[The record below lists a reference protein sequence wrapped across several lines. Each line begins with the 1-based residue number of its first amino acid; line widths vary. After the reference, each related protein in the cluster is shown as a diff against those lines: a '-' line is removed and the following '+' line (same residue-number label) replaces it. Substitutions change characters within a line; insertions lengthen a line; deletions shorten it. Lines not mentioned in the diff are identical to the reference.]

1 DVRGVGRVGRLDARC
16 ENRVVPRRSPPGVQR
31 AGAVGPGRDVD
42 RVADHRRACRTGE
55 RESEA
60 RVRGPALEDDH
71 VVEGVARVGR
81 EREVQPRRAGEGNR
95 VVRVVAGRLA
105 DRGRTGALGA
115 GRPARARHALGSG
128 GARRALG
135 TSRTCR
141 AGDALRALSSSR
153 ALVALSS
160 GGALVAL
167 RSGSALRALRAGDAL
182 GAGRAA
188 RAGRAHRARR
198 AGDALC
204 TLRAGNTLGTGSAR
218 DALGTLRAG
227 NTLGTG
233 SARDALGTLR
243 AGNTLG

>member
-141 AGDALRALSSSR
+141 AR
-153 ALVALSS
+153 
-160 GGALVAL
+160 
-167 RSGSALRALRAGDAL
+167 DAL
-182 GAGRAA
+182 G
-188 RAGRAHRARR
+188 
-198 AGDALC
+198 

-243 AGNTLG
+243 AGNTLGTLRAGNTLGTGSARDALGALRAGSTLGTIG